1 MKMRLVPNDRDHG
14 WVPYVWLV
22 FMAFFIVPPILAPHT
37 TARDWQITIAAT
49 AVFLVLYF
57 KLFWTG
63 PPWNYVLIAGMAAM
77 GLGLGHI
84 NPGACVFIIY
94 TASFR
99 PWVIQTR
106 RCAFVGV
113 TALITARRAVG
124 AFFQCPCGFW
134 GRYTI
139 LSL

>member
-1 MKMRLVPNDRDHG
+1 MKMGLVPNDRDHG

-22 FMAFFIVPPILAPHT
+22 FMAFFIVPPIFAPHT

-77 GLGLGHI
+77 VRHTAAVEPIKRGL
-84 NPGACVFIIY
+84 
-94 TASFR
+94 
-99 PWVIQTR
+99 
-106 RCAFVGV
+106 
-113 TALITARRAVG
+113 ARMRHLRSWEAG
-124 AFFQCPCGFW
+124 
-134 GRYTI
+134 
-139 LSL
+139 S